1 MTPERLSPTS
11 TLLTRERAL
20 AGRSKSAAVQQ
31 NNAARAELSPR
42 SNSLSPA
49 LIAHSRGRT
58 LSAAQRRPYIPTG
71 NMLTEVRTSAVP
83 VSGMNLKRLSPV
95 ARVPNSDNLRS
106 RCHPS
111 FSR

>member
-1 MTPERLSPTS
+1 MYKTKNTQQEEKSPPPSTMTPERLSPTS
-11 TLLTRERAL
+11 TLLTRDRAL

-71 NMLTEVRTSAVP
+71 NMLTEVRTLAVP
-83 VSGMNLKRLSPV
+83 I
-95 ARVPNSDNLRS
+95 SDIGRG
-106 RCHPS
+106 
-111 FSR
+111 

>member
-1 MTPERLSPTS
+1 MTPDRLSPTS
-11 TLLTRERAL
+11 TLLTRDRAL

-71 NMLTEVRTSAVP
+71 NMLTEVRTLV
-83 VSGMNLKRLSPV
+83 VGSPYFWDEFETLV
-95 ARVPNSDNLRS
+95 AGCESPAFR
-106 RCHPS
+106 
-111 FSR
+111 